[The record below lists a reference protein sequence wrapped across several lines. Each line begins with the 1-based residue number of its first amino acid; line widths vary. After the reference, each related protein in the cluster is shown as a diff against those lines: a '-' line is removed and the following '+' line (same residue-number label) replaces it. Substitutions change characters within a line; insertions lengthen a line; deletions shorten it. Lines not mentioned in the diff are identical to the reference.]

1 MISVHYTLQ
10 FDVTTTDEPDKKGR
24 FRFAAVNRGYGPIT
38 TVPMPEGLAYVE
50 LYDQIPPGSKM
61 FLSLLET
68 SGQLPLDSVTCAIV
82 NLDSEPFAAGLPVL
96 CDVDRSLQSD
106 EEQAIHPDA
115 FQRVPMKV
123 LNPEEADITWGTVN
137 PDGFDLKPAEHDMAL
152 WEFNVVVQCRRED
165 TTEELVFVLTL
176 PEKMFFSAERGRHIP
191 MPSVPNA
198 DPDSTGVP
206 FP

>member
-10 FDVTTTDEPDKKGR
+10 FNVTTTDEPDEKGR
-24 FRFAAVNRGYGPIT
+24 FRFAAVNRGDEPVT
-38 TVPMPEGLAYVE
+38 TAPMPEGLPYVE
-50 LYDQIPPGSKM
+50 LYEQIPAGSKM

-68 SGQLPLDSVTCAIV
+68 SGQLALDSVTCAIV
-82 NLDSEPFAAGLPVL
+82 NLGSGPFAAGLPVL
-96 CDVDRSLQSD
+96 CDVDRSLKSD

-123 LNPEEADITWGTVN
+123 PNPEEADITWGTVN
-137 PDGFDLKPAEHDMAL
+137 PGGFDLQPVEHDMAL

-165 TTEELVFVLTL
+165 TTEERVFVLTL